1 MTFLPSI
8 STVAAPPQATR
19 VDFRALWPAVFLALI
34 GLMGLV
40 AATLATGSVRGQ
52 YLVLSAPWRDREQI
66 MDLVW
71 RADGGVVGFG
81 AAPFLTVAMSNNPN
95 FVALAR
101 DQGAWLVLPSP
112 ILLGCSGQQ
121 KEGRS

>member
-8 STVAAPPQATR
+8 STAAALPQALR
-19 VDFRALWPAVFLALI
+19 ADFRALLPAVLLALI

-40 AATLATGSVRGQ
+40 AASLSSGSVGGQ

-66 MDLVW
+66 VDLVW

-81 AAPFLTVAMSNNPN
+81 AAPFLTIAMSSNPN
-95 FVALAR
+95 FVSLAR

-121 KEGRS
+121 KEGGS